1 MAATVYY
8 VASVLFPAME
18 TYMSQAILSDDLPES
33 VSSRPSD
40 SEDEQKSIEE
50 EIKEAGHERES
61 RA

>member
-1 MAATVYY
+1 
-8 VASVLFPAME
+8 ME